1 MSAIHDGPAIDYKES
16 SLDQANDAEF
26 TRLRHSTTS
35 TMKFKLLKSFDNQ
48 LIWCDVSTGHNRP
61 YLTAKLGHPSHR
73 ATKPLINTRFVWH
86 GINIDI
92 VRWCRTCKGCQTAKV
107 SRHNT
112 PVFGKF
118 TEPTQ
123 RFDHVHIDIVRPLPY
138 ADGFR
143 YLLTCVDCFTRWP
156 EAIPMVDIRTE
167 TVADAFF
174 SGWIARY
181 GTPATIT
188 TDRGA
193 QFESKLWDS
202 LCNQFGIIRN
212 RTTSYHPQSNG
223 MVERFHRQLKA
234 AIMAHE
240 SPNPWTITL
249 PAVLLGVRSAVKE
262 RLDRSAAEMIYGT
275 NLRLPGEFTKQYTVD
290 ANTDLENYSDKL
302 RVAMSRLR
310 LCPPRDTQQH
320 NIFQFKLIAT
330 CTHVFLCRIAIAPPL
345 TAPYDGPYKVVA
357 RSGRVMKILV
367 KGKVETV
374 SLDRVKPAHL
384 ECKPTTGT
392 TIQRK
397 TPNKPKR
404 STATRISSRNPQGP
418 PRPGSADTLTSNG
431 TSVKTKKST
440 AVRSNKKSATVPKQ
454 LDVKV
459 NLSNRDNTYVAPHSR
474 APAVSLA
481 NGNGGGLRTYSRIPL
496 HLQGKTPGAADVV
509 IDSTTSNHANIANRE
524 KISTDQTVRKTR
536 VRRII
541 QTPARFVQMV
551 HAIVAPNDIYG
562 GPNRMHCIHNV
573 FEL

>member
-1 MSAIHDGPAIDYKES
+1 MSSVTERASLRQTRHLAFIAKFTTDIRYVKGETNFVADALSRPSVSAIHDGPAIDYKEL
-16 SLDQANDAEF
+16 SLDQANDTEF

-35 TMKFKLLKSFDNQ
+35 TMKFKLLKSFNNQ
-48 LIWCDVSTGHNRP
+48 LIWCDVSTRHNRP
-61 YLTAKLGHPSHR
+61 YLTAKFRRKVFSNLHGLGHPSHR

-86 GINIDI
+86 GMNIDI
-92 VRWCRTCKGCQTAKV
+92 ARWCRTCKGCQTAKV

-118 TEPTQ
+118 TEPTE
-123 RFDHVHIDIVRPLPY
+123 RFDHVHVDIVGPLPY
-138 ADGFR
+138 A
-143 YLLTCVDCFTRWP
+143 
-156 EAIPMVDIRTE
+156 
-167 TVADAFF
+167 VADAFF

-202 LCNQFGIIRN
+202 LCNQFEIIRN

-262 RLDRSAAEMIYGT
+262 RLGRSAAEMIYGT
-275 NLRLPGEFTKQYTVD
+275 TLRLPGEFTKQYTVD

-320 NIFQFKLIAT
+320 NIFQFKEIAT
-330 CTHVFLCRIAIAPPL
+330 CTHVFLHRIAITPPL
-345 TAPYDGPYKVVA
+345 TALYDGPYKVVA
-357 RSGRVMKILV
+357 RSGRVIKILV

-374 SLDRVKPAHL
+374 SLDRVKPAHH
-384 ECKPTTGT
+384 ECEPTTGT

-397 TPNKPKR
+397 TPSKPRR
-404 STATRISSRNPQGP
+404 STATRTSSRNPQGP
-418 PRPGSADTLTSNG
+418 PRTGGADTPTSNG
-431 TSVKTKKST
+431 TRVKPKKST
-440 AVRSNKKSATVPKQ
+440 AVRSIREP
-454 LDVKV
+454 
-459 NLSNRDNTYVAPHSR
+459 PPC
-474 APAVSLA
+474 PALTGTAVV
-481 NGNGGGLRTYSRIPL
+481 YERIPAYL
-496 HLQGKTPGAADVV
+496 Y
-509 IDSTTSNHANIANRE
+509 
-524 KISTDQTVRKTR
+524 
-536 VRRII
+536 
-541 QTPARFVQMV
+541 
-551 HAIVAPNDIYG
+551 IYG
-562 GPNRMHCIHNV
+562 VKPGCC
-573 FEL
+573 